1 MQLFVKKFQDL
12 MEDLKL
18 TVEEV
23 QQQVENAESVCRS
36 SAKNIE
42 LMNDRYNRCQG
53 ELAQLQ

>member
-1 MQLFVKKFQDL
+1 
-12 MEDLKL
+12 MEDLRL

-42 LMNDRYNRCQG
+42 LINDRYNRRQG
-53 ELAQLQ
+53 KRAQLQ